1 MSKVMKIFLLVIG
14 LFSAVTLTGRT
25 VYITRHGQVGDPAC
39 KSPNSERGLT
49 PLGVKQARQLGRYLK
64 HKKFSGTIYA
74 SPLYRTMHTADL
86 IAEING
92 CSFAVDPGLQ
102 EFAPVFKEINQGK
115 YGICAEGCD
124 GAAVKK
130 YFPRATLSS
139 RFTYPWRLM
148 NEPENMRHERCAK
161 TLDAILDET
170 TGDILLV
177 GHSAIVKSFIF
188 VLSKRADQPIVAT
201 PWNCCLITVVL
212 DDQRRVTSW
221 KVETGNFQ
229 KPEQITNN
237 FRKPLVP
244 KPGDKRYK

>member
-1 MSKVMKIFLLVIG
+1 MSRVSKIFLLVIG

-39 KSPNSERGLT
+39 KSPNGERGLT
-49 PLGVKQARQLGRYLK
+49 PLGVEQARQLGRYLK

-86 IAEING
+86 IAQING

-188 VLSKRADQPIVAT
+188 VLSKRADQPIVAI
-201 PWNCCLITVVL
+201 PWNCCLITVEL
-212 DDQRRVTSW
+212 DGQRRVTSW